1 MIDSLLNGFDG
12 GLRRVS
18 RHGAGIS
25 EGEINVLMVVD
36 IEEFVSMGF
45 LKVKRESTSPFVH
58 PGHGDLTEE
67 IFG

>member
-1 MIDSLLNGFDG
+1 MVDSLLNGFDG

-18 RHGAGIS
+18 RHCAGIS

-36 IEEFVSMGF
+36 IEQFVSMSF

-58 PGHGDLTEE
+58 PGHGDFTEK

>member
-1 MIDSLLNGFDG
+1 MIDSLLDGFDG

-25 EGEINVLMVVD
+25 EGEINVLMVVY

-58 PGHGDLTEE
+58 PGHGDFTEK